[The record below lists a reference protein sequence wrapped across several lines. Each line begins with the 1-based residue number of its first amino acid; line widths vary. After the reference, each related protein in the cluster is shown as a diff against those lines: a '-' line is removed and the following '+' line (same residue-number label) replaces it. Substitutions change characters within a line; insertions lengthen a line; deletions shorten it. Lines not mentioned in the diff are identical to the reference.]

1 MHPMIVG
8 RLGPPNPKRFASS
21 KGKSREMRTAPL
33 VIPRSR
39 ESVPATLDQA
49 QAPLDQARAPLR

>member
-1 MHPMIVG
+1 MHSMVSG

-21 KGKSREMRTAPL
+21 KSKSREMGTAPL

-39 ESVPATLDQA
+39 ESVPVT
-49 QAPLDQARAPLR
+49 LDQARAPLR